1 MTTGQVSPE
10 DLAQD
15 LVLAMRHLQPALAAL
30 LALLQ
35 NADQTA
41 ESRIEALT
49 TVLERVATA
58 LEGTSGQLQALGPRM
73 QAQETGLADLAARV
87 EAVVQQIDRENRAR
101 AALDRRIGEL
111 LAVLSGPPGPRG

>member
-1 MTTGQVSPE
+1 MTTGQASPE

-30 LALLQ
+30 LAVLQ

-73 QAQETGLADLAARV
+73 QAQEIGQAEIAARV
-87 EAVVQQIDRENRAR
+87 DTVAQQIDREDRAR
-101 AALDRRIGEL
+101 TALDRRIGEL
-111 LAVLSGPPGPRG
+111 LAVLSGPRG